1 MKALTCVQGL
11 TKLSVGSPLFHTTA
25 KHQVVLCSYKGVQNT
40 VLFLLFKCA
49 IDQNQRHIYQWTY
62 VILRA
67 MISACNSY
75 ALRMP
80 DIVFNENFNTMNIFV
95 FIYMT
100 WEDLSFYIISN
111 FLDFCLM
118 IRSHLLIIY
127 FLLLSETDSSQ

>member
-1 MKALTCVQGL
+1 MKDLTGVQGV
-11 TKLSVGSPLFHTTA
+11 TKLSAGAPLFHTTA

-49 IDQNQRHIYQWTY
+49 IDQNQKHIYQWTY

-75 ALRMP
+75 TVRMP

-118 IRSHLLIIY
+118 IRQSCVDYLFFIVIWKNR
-127 FLLLSETDSSQ
+127 F

>member
-1 MKALTCVQGL
+1 
-11 TKLSVGSPLFHTTA
+11 
-25 KHQVVLCSYKGVQNT
+25 
-40 VLFLLFKCA
+40 
-49 IDQNQRHIYQWTY
+49 
-62 VILRA
+62 

-100 WEDLSFYIISN
+100 CEDLSFYIISN

-118 IRSHLLIIY
+118 IRQSFVDYLFFIVIWK
-127 FLLLSETDSSQ
+127 TGSSQ

>member
-1 MKALTCVQGL
+1 MKALTGVQSVA
-11 TKLSVGSPLFHTTA
+11 KLSAGAPLFHPTA
-25 KHQVVLCSYKGVQNT
+25 KHQVVHSSYKGVQHT
-40 VLFLLFKCA
+40 VLFLLFKCS

-80 DIVFNENFNTMNIFV
+80 DIVFNENFYTMNIFV

-100 WEDLSFYIISN
+100 WEDFSFYIISN
-111 FLDFCLM
+111 FLDFCPM
-118 IRSHLLIIY
+118 IRHSFVDYLFIFDIY
-127 FLLLSETDSSQ
+127 LKNRF